1 MFTKH
6 NKEGWEAS
14 GKILR
19 SSNIDTLYGTLFAYS
34 IYTTVSFKKIIKKI
48 KNENKIAYIRTG
60 LPHLVRY
67 YYYFKNIIY
76 INSS

>member
-1 MFTKH
+1 MWHDSSNFAMCELFRQIMFTKH

-34 IYTTVSFKKIIKKI
+34 IYTSFFKK
-48 KNENKIAYIRTG
+48 
-60 LPHLVRY
+60 
-67 YYYFKNIIY
+67 
-76 INSS
+76 